1 MKRISIIL
9 AVAAILSSSL
19 SAKPNFLFIL
29 VDDMGWTGT
38 SVALDPENS
47 DSKSDYYQ
55 TPNIEKLAEQGM
67 TFSQAYAPAALC
79 TPSRAAILTGKT
91 PAELHMTT
99 PGGGRT
105 QAYHKLAAPR
115 HTKTLP
121 SQETT
126 IAEILKKDGYATA
139 HLGKWHLGNTSP
151 GKHGFD
157 VHDGTTG
164 NDPPNN
170 DPKTNPK
177 DIFGIT
183 ERAVAFMNEQAET
196 KTPFFLQLSHYAV
209 HIPVEALESTKDTF
223 SKLPTGKFHKDVENA
238 AMTHDLDTSIG
249 ILLAKVEK
257 LGLLQNTYVIF
268 MSDNGAGG
276 NRRKPTNAPLSSG
289 KGTLFEG
296 GIRVPLIV
304 TGPNI
309 AAQTYS
315 NTNVSGCDILPTIA
329 EFAGLEAPDQ
339 IAGSSF
345 SKVLTGASTTIERES
360 SPFLFHYPHYG
371 KGPLQ
376 KPQSALID
384 GDYKI
389 LKDLETGKLQLFDL
403 SNNISESKDLSKK
416 LPEKL
421 KELES
426 KLNKALA
433 DADAQMPTINASY
446 DPSATNQKQRN
457 RR

>member
-9 AVAAILSSSL
+9 AVVTFLSFSL
-19 SAKPNFLFIL
+19 SAKPNFVFIL

-38 SVALDPENS
+38 SVALDPEIP
-47 DSKSDYYQ
+47 DSKSDFYQ
-55 TPNIEKLAEQGM
+55 TPNIEKLSEQGM
-67 TFSQAYAPAALC
+67 TFSHAYAPAALC

-115 HTKTLP
+115 HIKTLP
-121 SQETT
+121 TQETT
-126 IAEILKKDGYATA
+126 LAEILKKGGYATA

-157 VHDGTTG
+157 VHDSTTG
-164 NDPPNN
+164 NEPPSN

-183 ERAVAFMNEQAET
+183 ERAAAFMSAQAES
-196 KTPFFLQLSHYAV
+196 KTPFYLQLSHYAV
-209 HIPVEALESTKDTF
+209 HIPVEARESTKEMFND
-223 SKLPTGKFHKDVENA
+223 LPSGKRHKDVANA

-249 ILLAKVEK
+249 ILLAKVEE
-257 LGLLQNTYVIF
+257 LGLSQNTYVIF

-304 TGPNI
+304 TGPSI
-309 AAQTYS
+309 AAQS
-315 NTNVSGCDILPTIA
+315 NSEVNVSGCDILPTIA
-329 EFAGLEAPDQ
+329 QLAGLEAPDHL
-339 IAGSSF
+339 AGASI
-345 SKVLTGASTTIERES
+345 SKVLTGESPTIERKN

-376 KPQSALID
+376 KPQSALIE
-384 GDYKI
+384 GNYKI

-403 SNNISESKDLSKK
+403 SKDISESKDLSKK

-421 KELES
+421 KELEQ
-426 KLNKALA
+426 KLNQALT

-446 DPSATNQKQRN
+446 DPSATNQNQRK